1 MEHENQN
8 DNMNKHDEVTIHI
21 DSKTYKSPNPTTGAA
36 LYNLGSIDAT
46 QYDLFL
52 EVHNHGDDII
62 IHNDD
67 KEITLKN
74 GQHYYS
80 AQKNLNPGALYHE

>member
-8 DNMNKHDEVTIHI
+8 DKMNKDEEVTIHI
-21 DSKTYKSPNPTTGAA
+21 DSKVYKSPNPTTGSA
-36 LYNLGSIDAT
+36 LYKLGSIDAL

-52 EVHNHGDDII
+52 EVHDHGDDILI
-62 IHNDD
+62 PNDD
-67 KEITLKN
+67 KEIILKN

-80 AQKNLNPGALYHE
+80 AQKNLNPGALNYV